1 MDKLT
6 IAIALNSAKLAG
18 EIAAMEVWVR
28 DGMHDAGSCGGSM
41 LEFDARTKVAK
52 VAAEIG
58 IVRKSGNEYW
68 LMLPVPVGIRSQ
80 NEAIPQAQY
89 AAFRKSLDAAGLGK
103 SVKRAWDY
111 CD

>member
-6 IAIALNSAKLAG
+6 IALALQSAKLAG
-18 EIAAMEVWVR
+18 EIAAMEVWAR
-28 DGMHDAGSCGGSM
+28 DGRKDGGSCGGSI

-52 VAAEIG
+52 VAEEIG
-58 IVRKSGNEYW
+58 LVRKSGNDCF
-68 LMLPVPVGIRSQ
+68 LTLAVPAGIASQ
-80 NEAIPQAQY
+80 NAAIPQAQF
-89 AAFRKSLDAAGLGK
+89 AAFRKSLDAFGLGK